1 MMRKTK
7 SKSSLGSDTTAITA
21 PSSGTTAAEETKKK
35 EKATPGID
43 EMIQANNADTKSET
57 ASTSSTTTT
66 ATNIPQSVVEALREE
81 LTNAGTEHG
90 RFTDLD
96 LKRWLIN
103 RKTIPNA
110 VDGIT
115 KHVEWR
121 RDNNADTILNEPI
134 TDAELQIQ
142 IDAQVFEFLPDD
154 VTDPNGRPIVIVN
167 PARHTEKCGVGKV
180 DIKKFLIYYQEYM
193 TQLLNRV
200 NSQEFV
206 AIMDLKGCKI
216 KHFDYSI
223 AKSIGDINRKNYP
236 ERLGK
241 VFVINYPMFY
251 HVVWFVVRNWL
262 AKKTQTKIKFKDSK
276 KIDMDYILQH
286 KKIPEDFQWK

>member
-1 MMRKTK
+1 MGVWGGQGGYQEV
-7 SKSSLGSDTTAITA
+7 SHLLPGVHDA
-21 PSSGTTAAEETKKK
+21 AAE
-35 EKATPGID
+35 PG
-43 EMIQANNADTKSET
+43 E
-57 ASTSSTTTT
+57 
-66 ATNIPQSVVEALREE
+66 QS
-81 LTNAGTEHG
+81 
-90 RFTDLD
+90 
-96 LKRWLIN
+96 
-103 RKTIPNA
+103 
-110 VDGIT
+110 
-115 KHVEWR
+115 
-121 RDNNADTILNEPI
+121 
-134 TDAELQIQ
+134 
-142 IDAQVFEFLPDD
+142 
-154 VTDPNGRPIVIVN
+154 
-167 PARHTEKCGVGKV
+167 GV
-180 DIKKFLIYYQEYM
+180 
-193 TQLLNRV
+193 
-200 NSQEFV
+200 V